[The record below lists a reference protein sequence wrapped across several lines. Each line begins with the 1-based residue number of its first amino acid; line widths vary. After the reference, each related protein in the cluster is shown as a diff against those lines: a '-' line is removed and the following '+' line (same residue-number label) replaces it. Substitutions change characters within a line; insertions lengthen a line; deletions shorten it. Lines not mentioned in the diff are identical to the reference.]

1 MTSASYKKD
10 IILNEAQILQNAWS
24 RYIANYSKGWS
35 FESAYSHAK
44 ADARDKAILELW
56 KRQAEAKRKIEIEN
70 EKARLE
76 ASAMDLHTYTMSQY
90 YNRGSYSYYGD

>member
-10 IILNEAQILQNAWS
+10 IILNEAQILQDAWS

-44 ADARDKAILELW
+44 
-56 KRQAEAKRKIEIEN
+56 RKIEIEN

-76 ASAMDLHTYTMSQY
+76 ASGMDLHTYTMSQY